1 MDLSFFGYWKE
12 IDREFYIMVLSRKT
26 CFALNLRNLIKICKR
41 PRICSEKRKSSM
53 KSILRGAFKSPTSL
67 NENILCIMNSPFHQ
81 QLKKSTQSYEKKMAF
96 ARHGRSTWKT
106 KKHFLAS
113 FCALQITSQSQ
124 IFFGERHQIK
134 SQEFPHQLCMD
145 LILSV
150 CGGQTNL
157 FYEITETLVCIQPS
171 YLNKI

>member
-1 MDLSFFGYWKE
+1 MKLNQNLQKAKDLFREKKIKHE
-12 IDREFYIMVLSRKT
+12 INFER
-26 CFALNLRNLIKICKR
+26 CN
-41 PRICSEKRKSSM
+41 
-53 KSILRGAFKSPTSL
+53 KSPTSL

-96 ARHGRSTWKT
+96 ARHGRSTSKT